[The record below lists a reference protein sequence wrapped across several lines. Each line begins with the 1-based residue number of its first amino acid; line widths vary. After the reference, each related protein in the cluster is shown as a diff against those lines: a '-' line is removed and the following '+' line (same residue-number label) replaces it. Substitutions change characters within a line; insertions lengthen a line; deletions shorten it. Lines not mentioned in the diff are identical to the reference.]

1 MSPGRGRREGGRKDR
16 EEDRHVAAHAT
27 ILVCAYVRV
36 CVCVKIEATRRKVPV
51 TLKQQYTVTYSSIS
65 DPFNQLYS
73 HNYNPVP
80 IRLILGTYSHFER
93 SFNN

>member
-16 EEDRHVAAHAT
+16 EEDRHAAAHVT

-51 TLKQQYTVTYSSIS
+51 TLKQ
-65 DPFNQLYS
+65 
-73 HNYNPVP
+73 
-80 IRLILGTYSHFER
+80 
-93 SFNN
+93 